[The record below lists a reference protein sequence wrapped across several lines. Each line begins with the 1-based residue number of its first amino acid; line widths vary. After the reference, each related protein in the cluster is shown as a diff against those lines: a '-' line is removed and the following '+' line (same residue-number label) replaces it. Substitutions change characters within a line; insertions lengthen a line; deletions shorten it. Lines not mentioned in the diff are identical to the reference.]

1 MQAWILD
8 ESPGTYR
15 FGEVPDPEVGA
26 DDVAVRPVASA
37 LNHMDLWVTKGKPRP
52 HLPHVPGC
60 DVAGV
65 VESVGTDVDAVA
77 AGDEVVVNPAV
88 SPLAMVVAHGD
99 DAPMYPGFEIVGEQ
113 RWGGHGELVVVP
125 ARNVVPRPVGR
136 SWAECAA
143 FPLATLTAYRMLR
156 RARLRAGERIL
167 IVGIGGGVS
176 MAALALARA
185 MGAIVYATSRDE
197 AKRERA
203 VALGAAGAFASDG
216 EWPVRCEVVVESV
229 GPATWDRS
237 VRALA
242 PGGRLVVCGGTSGP
256 TVEVNLPRLFF
267 KQYEIIGST
276 MGGYGEFADVV
287 RLVEQGLPVAV
298 DHELDVSAYPSA
310 LERLASGEQL
320 GKVVLHHG
328 MP

>member
-113 RWGGHGELVVVP
+113 RWGGHGELVSTP
-125 ARNVVPRPVGR
+125 AELRPALDR
-136 SWAECAA
+136 A
-143 FPLATLTAYRMLR
+143 F
-156 RARLRAGERIL
+156 
-167 IVGIGGGVS
+167 
-176 MAALALARA
+176 
-185 MGAIVYATSRDE
+185 
-197 AKRERA
+197 
-203 VALGAAGAFASDG
+203 AAGK
-216 EWPVRCEVVVESV
+216 
-229 GPATWDRS
+229 PA
-237 VRALA
+237 
-242 PGGRLVVCGGTSGP
+242 LVNVLQDPS
-256 TVEVNLPRLFF
+256 
-267 KQYEIIGST
+267 I
-276 MGGYGEFADVV
+276 
-287 RLVEQGLPVAV
+287 
-298 DHELDVSAYPSA
+298 AYPRKSN
-310 LERLASGEQL
+310 LA
-320 GKVVLHHG
+320 
-328 MP
+328 